1 MSSPSSPAPF
11 RLETSDGGPEDGSEA
26 DRRKL
31 GYGDGPPPME
41 SPFQG
46 EDRNFSPQIKVNL
59 NYRKGAGASQPD
71 PNRFDRDRLFSVVS
85 RGVPE
90 DLAGLPEYLQRTSK
104 YLTDSEYTEG
114 STGKTCLMKAVLNLQ
129 DGVNPCILPLLQ
141 IDRDSGNPQPLVN
154 AQCTDEYYRGHSALH
169 IAIEKRSLPCVKLL
183 VENGA
188 NVHARA
194 CGHFFQKS
202 QGTCFYFGEL
212 PLSLAACT
220 KQWDIVTYLLENP
233 HQPANLQAAD
243 SLGNTALHALVMIA
257 DNSPENSA
265 MVIGMYDSLLQA
277 GARLCPAVQ
286 LEDIPN
292 LQGLT
297 PLKLAAKEGK
307 TEIFRH
313 ILQREFSGSCRSL
326 SRKFTEWCYGPVRVS
341 LYDLASVDSWEEN
354 SVLEIIA
361 FHCRSPQAFLSLKA
375 TPGNSMLLLGHI
387 LILLGGVYLLLGQL
401 WYFWRRRLFIWISFM
416 DSYFEIL
423 FLAQALLTVLS
434 QVLCFLTIE
443 WYLPLLVSS
452 LVLGWLNLLYYTR
465 GFQHTGIYSVMIQK
479 VILRDLL
486 RFLLVYLVFLFG
498 FAVGKQPLW
507 SQLAPPGPS
516 PTPACPLPPAP
527 SRLRAAVLQLRT
539 RLPPSTALL
548 FKFTIGMGELAFQEQ
563 LRFRGVVL
571 LLLLAYVLLT
581 YVLLLNMLIA
591 LMSETVNSVAT
602 DSWSIWMLQKA
613 ISVLE
618 MENGYWWC
626 RRKKQRAGVML
637 TVGTRPDGTPD
648 KRWCFRVEEVNWA
661 AWEQTLPTVCEE
673 PSRAGVPECQHQAA
687 HPLPAVAS
695 QLPHIFT
702 SIGEDYD
709 EHELP
714 SITTEILKSVV
725 AGFKAGELIS
735 QRELVSRQVNDN
747 LRERAATFGLILDDA
762 SLTHLTFGKEF
773 TEAVETKQGDSRAA
787 ELIANSLAT
796 AGDGLIELR
805 KLEAAEDIADQL
817 PCSRNITYRP
827 GVGVGAVGAPPAAP
841 VASEQMLA
849 RCRVLEPGA
858 LLVCQVVEPECWGAE
873 CELAVATTRPRRR

>member
-1 MSSPSSPAPF
+1 MTSPSSPPAF
-11 RLETSDGGPEDGSEA
+11 RLETSDGDQEDAAEVVKG
-26 DRRKL
+26 KH
-31 GYGDGPPPME
+31 GPPPME

-59 NYRKGAGASQPD
+59 NYRKGAGASQQD
-71 PNRFDRDRLFSVVS
+71 PNRFDRDRLFRVVS
-85 RGVPE
+85 RGIPE
-90 DLAGLPEYLQRTSK
+90 DLAGLPEYLRRTSK

-114 STGKTCLMKAVLNLQ
+114 STGKTCLMKAVLHLQ
-129 DGVNPCILPLLQ
+129 DGLNACILPLLQ
-141 IDRDSGNPQPLVN
+141 IDRDSGNPQPLVS
-154 AQCTDEYYRGHSALH
+154 AQCTDDYYRGHSALH

-194 CGHFFQKS
+194 CGHFFQKH

-220 KQWDIVTYLLENP
+220 KQWDVVTYLLENP
-233 HQPANLQAAD
+233 HQPASLQATD
-243 SLGNTALHALVMIA
+243 SLGNTVLHALVMIA
-257 DNSPENSA
+257 DNSPENS
-265 MVIGMYDSLLQA
+265 MLVIRMYDGLLQA
-277 GARLCPAVQ
+277 GARLCPTVQ
-286 LEDIPN
+286 LEDIRN

-307 TEIFRH
+307 IEIFKH
-313 ILQREFSGSCRSL
+313 ILQREFSGPCQSL

-361 FHCRSPQAFLSLKA
+361 FHCRSP
-375 TPGNSMLLLGHI
+375 
-387 LILLGGVYLLLGQL
+387 L

-423 FLAQALLTVLS
+423 FLVQALLTVLS
-434 QVLCFLTIE
+434 QVLCFMTIE

-498 FAVGKQPLW
+498 FAVALVSLSREARSSGVSADHNATETAEPRMGQEEEA
-507 SQLAPPGPS
+507 APYRS
-516 PTPACPLPPAP
+516 ILDASLE
-527 SRLRAAVLQLRT
+527 
-539 RLPPSTALL
+539 L

-602 DSWSIWMLQKA
+602 DSWSIWKLQKA

-637 TVGTRPDGTPD
+637 TVGTRPDGSPD
-648 KRWCFRVEEVNWA
+648 ERWCFRVEEVNWA

-673 PSRAGVPECQHQAA
+673 PSGAGAPGSMKN
-687 HPLPAVAS
+687 PILAS
-695 QLPHIFT
+695 QPEKDGSSEEDHLP
-702 SIGEDYD
+702 
-709 EHELP
+709 L
-714 SITTEILKSVV
+714 
-725 AGFKAGELIS
+725 
-735 QRELVSRQVNDN
+735 QV
-747 LRERAATFGLILDDA
+747 LQ
-762 SLTHLTFGKEF
+762 SH
-773 TEAVETKQGDSRAA
+773 
-787 ELIANSLAT
+787 
-796 AGDGLIELR
+796 
-805 KLEAAEDIADQL
+805 
-817 PCSRNITYRP
+817 
-827 GVGVGAVGAPPAAP
+827 
-841 VASEQMLA
+841 
-849 RCRVLEPGA
+849 
-858 LLVCQVVEPECWGAE
+858 
-873 CELAVATTRPRRR
+873 

>member
-1 MSSPSSPAPF
+1 MTSPSSPLAF
-11 RLETSDGGPEDGSEA
+11 RLETADGGQEDGAE
-26 DRRKL
+26 DK
-31 GYGDGPPPME
+31 GKQGFGGGPPPME
-41 SPFQG
+41 SPFQS

-71 PNRFDRDRLFSVVS
+71 SNRFDRDRLFSVVS

-90 DLAGLPEYLQRTSK
+90 DLAGLPEYLRRTSK

-129 DGVNPCILPLLQ
+129 DGVNACILPLLQ
-141 IDRDSGNPQPLVN
+141 IDRDSGNPRPLVN

-169 IAIEKRSLPCVKLL
+169 IAIEKRSLWCVMLL

-188 NVHARA
+188 DVHARA

-220 KQWDIVTYLLENP
+220 KQWDVVSYLLENP
-233 HQPANLQAAD
+233 HQRASLQAAD

-265 MVIGMYDSLLQA
+265 LVIPMYDRLLQA
-277 GARLCPAVQ
+277 GARLCPEVQ

-307 TEIFRH
+307 IEIFRH
-313 ILQREFSGSCRSL
+313 ILQREFSGPCQPL

-341 LYDLASVDSWEEN
+341 LYDLASVDSCEEN

-361 FHCRSPQAFLSLKA
+361 FHCRTPHRHRMVVLEPLNKLLQAKWDLLIPRFFFNFLCYLIYMLIFTAVAYHQPALEKAFLPLKPTA
-375 TPGNSMLLLGHI
+375 GNSMLLLGHI

-401 WYFWRRRLFIWISFM
+401 WFFWRRRLFIWTSFM

-423 FLAQALLTVLS
+423 FLVQALLTVLS
-434 QVLCFLTIE
+434 QVLCFLAIE

-486 RFLLVYLVFLFG
+486 RFLLVYLIFLFG
-498 FAVGKQPLW
+498 FAVALVSLSREAWVPGAPAGPNATVAQPVVG
-507 SQLAPPGPS
+507 QEDEGGAAPYRGILDAS
-516 PTPACPLPPAP
+516 LE
-527 SRLRAAVLQLRT
+527 
-539 RLPPSTALL
+539 L

-602 DSWSIWMLQKA
+602 DSWSIWKLQKA
-613 ISVLE
+613 IAVLE

-626 RRKKQRAGVML
+626 RRKKQRAGVMV
-637 TVGTRPDGTPD
+637 TVGTRPNGSPD
-648 KRWCFRVEEVNWA
+648 ERWCFRVEEVNWA

-673 PSRAGVPECQHQAA
+673 PSEAGVPGAMRD
-687 HPLPAVAS
+687 LTLAS
-695 QLPHIFT
+695 
-702 SIGEDYD
+702 
-709 EHELP
+709 
-714 SITTEILKSVV
+714 
-725 AGFKAGELIS
+725 
-735 QRELVSRQVNDN
+735 
-747 LRERAATFGLILDDA
+747 
-762 SLTHLTFGKEF
+762 
-773 TEAVETKQGDSRAA
+773 
-787 ELIANSLAT
+787 
-796 AGDGLIELR
+796 
-805 KLEAAEDIADQL
+805 
-817 PCSRNITYRP
+817 RP
-827 GVGVGAVGAPPAAP
+827 G
-841 VASEQMLA
+841 QT
-849 RCRVLEPGA
+849 GA
-858 LLVCQVVEPECWGAE
+858 LEEDHVPLQP
-873 CELAVATTRPRRR
+873 LQSH

>member
-1 MSSPSSPAPF
+1 MTSPSSPPAF
-11 RLETSDGGPEDGSEA
+11 RLETLDEVQEEDAKVDKG
-26 DRRKL
+26 KL
-31 GYGDGPPPME
+31 GHGDGPPPME

-46 EDRNFSPQIKVNL
+46 EDQNFPPQIKVNL
-59 NYRKGAGASQPD
+59 KYRKGAGASQPD

-90 DLAGLPEYLQRTSK
+90 DLAGLPEYLRRTSK

-129 DGVNPCILPLLQ
+129 DGANACILPLLQ
-141 IDRDSGNPQPLVN
+141 IDRDSGNPRPLVN
-154 AQCTDEYYRGHSALH
+154 AQCSDEYYRGHSALH
-169 IAIEKRSLPCVKLL
+169 IAIEKRSLQCVKLL

-188 NVHARA
+188 DVHARA
-194 CGHFFQKS
+194 CGHFFQKKS

-220 KQWDIVTYLLENP
+220 KQWDVVTYLLENP

-257 DNSPENSA
+257 DNSEENSA
-265 MVIGMYDSLLQA
+265 LVIHMYDGLLRA

-292 LQGLT
+292 RQGLT

-307 TEIFRH
+307 IEIFRH
-313 ILQREFSGSCRSL
+313 ILQREFPGPCQPL

-361 FHCRSPQAFLSLKA
+361 FHCRSPHRHRMVVLEPLNKLLQAKWDLLKPRFFFNFLCHLIYMLIFTIVAHHQPALEKAFSLMRGTA
-375 TPGNSMLLLGHI
+375 GNSMLLLGHI
-387 LILLGGVYLLLGQL
+387 LILLGGVYLLVGQL
-401 WYFWRRRLFIWISFM
+401 WYFWRRRLFIWISLM

-423 FLAQALLTVLS
+423 FLVQALLTVLS
-434 QVLCFLTIE
+434 QVLCFLAVE

-452 LVLGWLNLLYYTR
+452 LVLCWLNLLYYTR
-465 GFQHTGIYSVMIQK
+465 GLQHTGIYSVMIQK

-498 FAVGKQPLW
+498 FTVALVSLSREARVPQDPTGSNVTEAVRSGTGQDEE
-507 SQLAPPGPS
+507 G
-516 PTPACPLPPAP
+516 
-527 SRLRAAVLQLRT
+527 
-539 RLPPSTALL
+539 STAPYRGILDASLEL
-548 FKFTIGMGELAFQEQ
+548 FKFTIGMGELAFQDQ
-563 LRFRGVVL
+563 LRFREVVL

-602 DSWSIWMLQKA
+602 DSWSIWKLQKA

-626 RRKKQRAGVML
+626 RRKKQRAGVLL
-637 TVGTRPDGTPD
+637 TVGTRPDGSPD
-648 KRWCFRVEEVNWA
+648 ERWCFRVEEVNWA

-673 PSRAGVPECQHQAA
+673 PSGPGAPGTMKKPV
-687 HPLPAVAS
+687 LTS
-695 QLPHIFT
+695 QP
-702 SIGEDYD
+702 GED
-709 EHELP
+709 
-714 SITTEILKSVV
+714 
-725 AGFKAGELIS
+725 
-735 QRELVSRQVNDN
+735 N
-747 LRERAATFGLILDDA
+747 
-762 SLTHLTFGKEF
+762 
-773 TEAVETKQGDSRAA
+773 
-787 ELIANSLAT
+787 
-796 AGDGLIELR
+796 
-805 KLEAAEDIADQL
+805 
-817 PCSRNITYRP
+817 
-827 GVGVGAVGAPPAAP
+827 
-841 VASEQMLA
+841 ASEEDCLPLQL
-849 RCRVLEPGA
+849 LESH
-858 LLVCQVVEPECWGAE
+858 
-873 CELAVATTRPRRR
+873 

>member
-1 MSSPSSPAPF
+1 MTSPSSPPAF
-11 RLETSDGGPEDGSEA
+11 RLETSDGNQEDGAEV
-26 DRRKL
+26 DK
-31 GYGDGPPPME
+31 GKHGPPPME

-59 NYRKGAGASQPD
+59 NYRKQAYDSQPD
-71 PNRFDRDRLFSVVS
+71 PNRFDRDRLFRVVS
-85 RGVPE
+85 RGFPE
-90 DLAGLPEYLQRTSK
+90 DLAGLPEYLNRTSK

-129 DGVNPCILPLLQ
+129 EGVNACILPLLQ

-169 IAIEKRSLPCVKLL
+169 IAIEKRSLQCVKLL

-194 CGHFFQKS
+194 CGHFFQKR

-220 KQWDIVTYLLENP
+220 KQWDVVTYLLENS
-233 HQPANLQAAD
+233 HQPASLQATD
-243 SLGNTALHALVMIA
+243 SLGNTVLHALVMIA
-257 DNSPENSA
+257 DNSEENSA
-265 MVIGMYDSLLQA
+265 LVIRMYDGLLQA
-277 GARLCPAVQ
+277 GARLCPTVQ
-286 LEDIPN
+286 LEDICN
-292 LQGLT
+292 LEGLT

-307 TEIFRH
+307 IESADCGSKQEAHVAVLQIFRH
-313 ILQREFSGSCRSL
+313 ILQREFSGLCQPL

-361 FHCRSPQAFLSLKA
+361 FHCRSPQAFLPLKA
-375 TPGNSMLLLGHI
+375 TAGNSMLLLGHI
-387 LILLGGVYLLLGQL
+387 LILLGGIYLLLGQ
-401 WYFWRRRLFIWISFM
+401 
-416 DSYFEIL
+416 
-423 FLAQALLTVLS
+423 
-434 QVLCFLTIE
+434 VLCFMAIE

-498 FAVGKQPLW
+498 FAVALVSLSREARGPGAPEGNNATEVAQPATE
-507 SQLAPPGPS
+507 QEDEAAPYRGILDAS
-516 PTPACPLPPAP
+516 LE
-527 SRLRAAVLQLRT
+527 
-539 RLPPSTALL
+539 L

-602 DSWSIWMLQKA
+602 DSWSIWKLQKA

-626 RRKKQRAGVML
+626 RRKKQRAGVLL
-637 TVGTRPDGTPD
+637 TVGTRPDGSPD
-648 KRWCFRVEEVNWA
+648 ERWCFRVEEVNWA
-661 AWEQTLPTVCEE
+661 AWEQTLSTVREE
-673 PSRAGVPECQHQAA
+673 PSEGGAPDGR
-687 HPLPAVAS
+687 
-695 QLPHIFT
+695 FN
-702 SIGEDYD
+702 
-709 EHELP
+709 
-714 SITTEILKSVV
+714 TEY
-725 AGFKAGELIS
+725 
-735 QRELVSRQVNDN
+735 R
-747 LRERAATFGLILDDA
+747 RERPIIRLQKEHLQLSNG
-762 SLTHLTFGKEF
+762 SLRHWPFMK
-773 TEAVETKQGDSRAA
+773 
-787 ELIANSLAT
+787 
-796 AGDGLIELR
+796 
-805 KLEAAEDIADQL
+805 
-817 PCSRNITYRP
+817 
-827 GVGVGAVGAPPAAP
+827 
-841 VASEQMLA
+841 
-849 RCRVLEPGA
+849 
-858 LLVCQVVEPECWGAE
+858 
-873 CELAVATTRPRRR
+873 

>member
-1 MSSPSSPAPF
+1 MTSPSSPPAF
-11 RLETSDGGPEDGSEA
+11 RLETSDGDQEDAAEVVKG
-26 DRRKL
+26 KH
-31 GYGDGPPPME
+31 GPPPME

-59 NYRKGAGASQPD
+59 NYRKGAGASQQD
-71 PNRFDRDRLFSVVS
+71 PNRFDRDRLFRVVS
-85 RGVPE
+85 RGIPE
-90 DLAGLPEYLQRTSK
+90 DLAGLPEYLRRTSK

-114 STGKTCLMKAVLNLQ
+114 STGKTCLMKAVLHLQ
-129 DGVNPCILPLLQ
+129 DGLNACILPLLQ
-141 IDRDSGNPQPLVN
+141 IDRDSGNPQPLVS
-154 AQCTDEYYRGHSALH
+154 AQCTDDYYRGHSALH

-194 CGHFFQKS
+194 CGHFFQKH

-220 KQWDIVTYLLENP
+220 KQWDVVTYLLENP
-233 HQPANLQAAD
+233 HQPASLQATD
-243 SLGNTALHALVMIA
+243 SLGNTVLHALVMIA
-257 DNSPENSA
+257 DNSPENS
-265 MVIGMYDSLLQA
+265 MLVIRMYDGLLQA
-277 GARLCPAVQ
+277 GARLCPTVQ
-286 LEDIPN
+286 LEDIRN

-307 TEIFRH
+307 IEIFKH
-313 ILQREFSGSCRSL
+313 ILQREFSGPCQSL

-361 FHCRSPQAFLSLKA
+361 FHSPVLKWRPRSLVILQAGGWSEGRWGGALWGFWGYWEPVPHPFLSISLGPCLE
-375 TPGNSMLLLGHI
+375 PGMKWAPFSMCYFSIPYIYTLTLPFPPQHRHRMVVLEPLNKLLQAKWDL
-387 LILLGGVYLLLGQL
+387 LIPKFFFNFLCYLIYMFIFTAVAYHQPALEKL

-423 FLAQALLTVLS
+423 FLVQALLTVLS
-434 QVLCFLTIE
+434 QVLCFMTIE

-498 FAVGKQPLW
+498 FAVALVSLSREARSSGVSADHNATETAEPRMGQEEEA
-507 SQLAPPGPS
+507 APYRS
-516 PTPACPLPPAP
+516 ILDASLE
-527 SRLRAAVLQLRT
+527 
-539 RLPPSTALL
+539 L

-602 DSWSIWMLQKA
+602 DSWSIWKLQKA

-637 TVGTRPDGTPD
+637 TVGTRPDGSPD
-648 KRWCFRVEEVNWA
+648 ERWCFRVEEVNWA

-673 PSRAGVPECQHQAA
+673 PSGAGAPGSMKN
-687 HPLPAVAS
+687 PILAS
-695 QLPHIFT
+695 QPEKDGSSEEDHLP
-702 SIGEDYD
+702 
-709 EHELP
+709 L
-714 SITTEILKSVV
+714 
-725 AGFKAGELIS
+725 
-735 QRELVSRQVNDN
+735 QV
-747 LRERAATFGLILDDA
+747 LQ
-762 SLTHLTFGKEF
+762 SH
-773 TEAVETKQGDSRAA
+773 
-787 ELIANSLAT
+787 
-796 AGDGLIELR
+796 
-805 KLEAAEDIADQL
+805 
-817 PCSRNITYRP
+817 
-827 GVGVGAVGAPPAAP
+827 
-841 VASEQMLA
+841 
-849 RCRVLEPGA
+849 
-858 LLVCQVVEPECWGAE
+858 
-873 CELAVATTRPRRR
+873 

>member
-1 MSSPSSPAPF
+1 MASSSSSPTF
-11 RLETSDGGPEDGSEA
+11 RLQTSDGGQEDGTEA
-26 DRRKL
+26 DKGKL
-31 GYGDGPPPME
+31 GLGDGPPPME
-41 SPFQG
+41 SPFQS
-46 EDRNFSPQIKVNL
+46 EDRNCPPQIKVNL
-59 NYRKGAGASQPD
+59 NYRKGTGVRPAGHTASDSLWVPPVVPSPPGLPLKSMTGSCAEILSGIMSLFQPD
-71 PNRFDRDRLFSVVS
+71 PKRFDRDRLFSVVA

-90 DLAGLPEYLQRTSK
+90 DLAGLAEYLSRTSK

-114 STGKTCLMKAVLNLQ
+114 STGKTCLMKAVLNLR
-129 DGVNPCILPLLQ
+129 DGANACILPLLQ

-169 IAIEKRSLPCVKLL
+169 IAIEKRSLQCVKLL

-194 CGHFFQKS
+194 CGHFFQKKS

-220 KQWDIVTYLLENP
+220 KQWDVVTYLLENR
-233 HQPANLQAAD
+233 HQPASLQAAD

-257 DNSPENSA
+257 DNSAENSA
-265 MVIGMYDSLLQA
+265 LVIRMYDGLLRA
-277 GARLCPAVQ
+277 GARLCPTVQ

-307 TEIFRH
+307 IEIFRH
-313 ILQREFSGSCRSL
+313 ILQREFSGLCQPL

-361 FHCRSPQAFLSLKA
+361 FHCRSPHRHRMVVLEPLNKLLQAKWDLLIPRFFFNFLCYLMYMFLFTAVAYHQPALEKAFLSLKV
-375 TPGNSMLLLGHI
+375 TGGSMLLLGHI
-387 LILLGGVYLLLGQL
+387 LILLGGVYLLVGQL
-401 WYFWRRRLFIWISFM
+401 WYFWRRRLFIWISFL

-423 FLAQALLTVLS
+423 FLIQALLTVVS
-434 QVLCFLTIE
+434 QVLRFLAVE

-465 GFQHTGIYSVMIQK
+465 GLQHTGIYSVMIQK

-498 FAVGKQPLW
+498 FAVALVSLSREALDSGVPTGPNVTEAAQPGVGREDEGG
-507 SQLAPPGPS
+507 SSS
-516 PTPACPLPPAP
+516 PYGGILDASLE
-527 SRLRAAVLQLRT
+527 
-539 RLPPSTALL
+539 L
-548 FKFTIGMGELAFQEQ
+548 FKFTIGMGELAFQDQ

-581 YVLLLNMLIA
+581 YILLLNMLIA

-602 DSWSIWMLQKA
+602 DSWSIWKLQKA

-626 RRKKQRAGVML
+626 RRKKRRAGVKL
-637 TVGTRPDGTPD
+637 AVGTRPDGSPD
-648 KRWCFRVEEVNWA
+648 ERWCFRVEEVNWA

-673 PSRAGVPECQHQAA
+673 PAGPGVPGTVKKPVLAVQAE
-687 HPLPAVAS
+687 
-695 QLPHIFT
+695 
-702 SIGEDYD
+702 ED
-709 EHELP
+709 
-714 SITTEILKSVV
+714 T
-725 AGFKAGELIS
+725 
-735 QRELVSRQVNDN
+735 
-747 LRERAATFGLILDDA
+747 
-762 SLTHLTFGKEF
+762 
-773 TEAVETKQGDSRAA
+773 
-787 ELIANSLAT
+787 
-796 AGDGLIELR
+796 
-805 KLEAAEDIADQL
+805 
-817 PCSRNITYRP
+817 
-827 GVGVGAVGAPPAAP
+827 
-841 VASEQMLA
+841 ASEDDHLPLQL
-849 RCRVLEPGA
+849 LES
-858 LLVCQVVEPECWGAE
+858 C
-873 CELAVATTRPRRR
+873 